1 MHASRVMTLATVLA
15 AAAMI
20 WPVLPVAGS
29 GSAVVETPKT
39 YVGSAACGEC
49 HGDQYETFKLH
60 SKKAHSF
67 ASVKKMQR
75 GLSPAE
81 TAECY
86 KCHTT
91 GYGRPGGFVSEAETP
106 HLADAGCESCHGPGS
121 VHVESQDP
129 ADIMATVGV
138 ESCTVC
144 HNGERVN
151 AFKFKPLIFGGAH

>member
-1 MHASRVMTLATVLA
+1 MHASRVMMTLATVLS

-20 WPVLPVAGS
+20 WPALPVAAS
-29 GSAVVETPKT
+29 GNTAVENPRI

-75 GLSPAE
+75 GLTPAE

-91 GYGRPGGFVSEAETP
+91 GYGRPGGA
-106 HLADAGCESCHGPGS
+106 HA
-121 VHVESQDP
+121 ESQDP
-129 ADIMATVGV
+129 ADIVATVDV